1 MRFFLF
7 TVFIPAIAA
16 LIAIAAADL
25 LMGAG
30 TLAREIGVGIA
41 AGLIAAIAYDIFRLP
56 FVYSRQWGL
65 ESLIPQMDLFKVFP
79 RFGAMI
85 LNQPIEQ
92 THYSASAQLTGWIYH
107 FSNGATFGIMYVALV
122 APLKLKEW
130 WWGVAMAVAIE
141 GALLLTP
148 YSARFGIT
156 QNLRFVEVTLAA
168 HLIFGVSM
176 GLFCLWAWR
185 RGLFSRSSLATGSS

>member
-1 MRFFLF
+1 MRLF
-7 TVFIPAIAA
+7 VFAVFIPAIAG
-16 LIAIAAADL
+16 LITIAAVDL
-25 LMGAG
+25 RAGTG

-65 ESLIPQMDLFKVFP
+65 ESIVPQMDLFKVFP

-92 THYSASAQLTGWIYH
+92 SHYSASAQVTGWIYH
-107 FSNGATFGIMYVALV
+107 FSNGATFGVMYMALL
-122 APLKLKEW
+122 APQKLKEW

-168 HLIFGVSM
+168 HLIFGISM
-176 GLFCLWAWR
+176 GLFCLWAAR
-185 RGLFSRSSLATGSS
+185 RDFFAPNSLATSRN